1 MYIYIGMCIYIIY
14 YIYNIYNR
22 YNIYIGMDETG
33 IPQIW
38 MINKKNKAKSV
49 VRCGS
54 LSLNF

>member
-1 MYIYIGMCIYIIY
+1 MCIYIIY